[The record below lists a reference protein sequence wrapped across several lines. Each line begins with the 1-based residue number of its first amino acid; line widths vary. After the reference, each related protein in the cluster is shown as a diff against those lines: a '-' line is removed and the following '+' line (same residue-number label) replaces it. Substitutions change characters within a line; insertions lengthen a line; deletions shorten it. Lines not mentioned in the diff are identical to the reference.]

1 MKLSELFK
9 TPFKLKGGSVL
20 NLRGFSKRVV
30 DKEVEGGGEDSILS
44 KTLQEIDEDSEDARY
59 YRNLFNTAEQHPLEE
74 LLDGFSSNADFV
86 VVEDSILYRSR
97 SISGGNFY
105 YPIAVKQN
113 DKYYIILTPG
123 GQSVG

>member
-9 TPFKLKGGSVL
+9 TPFKLKGGATL
-20 NLRGFSKRVV
+20 NLRGFSKRIV

-59 YRNLFNTAEQHPLEE
+59 YRNLFNTAEQHSLQE
-74 LLDGFSSNADFV
+74 LLNGFSSNANFV
-86 VVEDSILYRSR
+86 VVEDSILYRSQ

-105 YPIAVKQN
+105 YPIVVKQN
-113 DKYYIILTPG
+113 DKYYYILTPS